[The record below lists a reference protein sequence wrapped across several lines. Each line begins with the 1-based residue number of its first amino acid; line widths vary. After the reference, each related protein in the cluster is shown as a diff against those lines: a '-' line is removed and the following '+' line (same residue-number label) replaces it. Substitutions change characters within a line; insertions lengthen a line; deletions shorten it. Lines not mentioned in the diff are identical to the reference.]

1 MNIVK
6 QYHPKLVFL
15 QKTYLLSSETGCLK
29 KRWPGQV
36 ITCSFSSYARG
47 IVVLVHKSVPLR
59 IQRQDRFG
67 PRGQIHYYTSF
78 AIKPT
83 LNCCEFIWSK

>member
-1 MNIVK
+1 MLEVFFFKKVAKVKQVMNIVK
-6 QYHPKLVFL
+6 QYHPILVFL

-67 PRGQIHYYTSF
+67 SRGLRY
-78 AIKPT
+78 
-83 LNCCEFIWSK
+83 